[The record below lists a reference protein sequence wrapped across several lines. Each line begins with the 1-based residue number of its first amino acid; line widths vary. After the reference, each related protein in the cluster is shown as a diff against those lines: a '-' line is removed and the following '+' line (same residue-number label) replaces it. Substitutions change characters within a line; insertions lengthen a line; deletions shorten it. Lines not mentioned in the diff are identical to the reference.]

1 MSEVIKLSVPELSL
15 VLLIG
20 TSGSGKSTFARKHFL
35 PTEILNSDHFRAM
48 LVDDENDQSVT
59 GDAFALLHH
68 VLGMRL
74 KLGRLTVVDATN
86 LRRED
91 RAALIRI
98 AREYHCLPVAIV
110 FDIPQKICQERNE
123 ARPDRNFGVHVIR
136 NQSSL
141 LKRSLRDL
149 KREGFRVVHR
159 LLGVEEVSA
168 IGGIE
173 RQRLW
178 NNRMLENG
186 PFDIVGDVHGC
197 YAELMS
203 LICELG
209 YTVDDNL
216 WVDHPDGRMLGFVG
230 DLVDRGPENIRVL
243 KFVMAN
249 VAAGKAFC
257 VPGNHD
263 AKLLKYLLGKKVTL
277 NHGLEET
284 VRQVEAEN
292 EIFRNDLKV
301 FLDSLVSH
309 YVFDR
314 GKLVVAHAGL
324 KEEMHGRGSG
334 KVRQFCMYGETTGET
349 DEFGLPERIDWAS
362 NYSGKALVVYGHTPF
377 SQPRWLNHTVN
388 IDTGCAFGGN
398 LTALR
403 YPELETVSVPALRQ
417 YAEPKKPLQNI
428 LTSNSQQL
436 HDLTLDYADICG
448 KFIVETEL
456 ARSVTVREEN
466 GNAALEAMSRFAID
480 PRWLIYLPPTM
491 SPSATSEMDGWLERP
506 EEAFQ
511 YYKKE
516 GVQHLICEEKH
527 MGSRAVVIVA
537 RDPAVAARKFGVSD
551 GRQGVCYTRTG
562 RAFFNN
568 NELEAGLVSRLAKA
582 IDRAGLWDEL
592 KTDWLCLDC
601 ELMPWSWKARDLLT
615 SQYAPVGAS
624 ASLFHTKVEMA
635 LSEASANSAHLS
647 EESSILLMSL
657 LSKTKESS
665 ESINKYQTAY
675 RQYCWN
681 AVGLDDLK
689 LAPFHIM
696 AGEGHLFT
704 GENHSWHMNMLS
716 RICGQDEGLLLAT
729 GYREIDLN
737 NESSVSVAIKWWEDH
752 TRNGGEGMVVKPMD
766 FIVRNGKNQL
776 LQPAVKVRGKEYL
789 RIIYGPTYD
798 APDNLAR
805 LRQRGLSGKRSLA
818 LREFALGIEGLG
830 RFVKGEPLRKV
841 HQCVFAVLALESEPV
856 DPRL

>member
-48 LVDDENDQSVT
+48 LVDDENDQGVT

-159 LLGVEEVSA
+159 LSGVDEVSA

-209 YTVDDNL
+209 YTVEDNL
-216 WVDHPDGRMLGFVG
+216 WVDHPDGRILGFVG

-324 KEEMHGRGSG
+324 KEEMQGRGSG

-362 NYSGKALVVYGHTPF
+362 NYRGKALVVYGHTPF

-388 IDTGCAFGGN
+388 IDTGCAFGGA

-428 LTSNSQQL
+428 STSNSQQL

-537 RDPAVAARKFGVSD
+537 IDPAVAARRFGVSD
-551 GRQGVCYTRTG
+551 GKQGVCYTRTG
-562 RAFFNN
+562 RAFFNDD
-568 NELEAGLVSRLAKA
+568 ELEAGLVSRLAKA
-582 IDRAGLWDEL
+582 IDGAGLWEEL

-601 ELMPWSWKARDLLT
+601 ELMPWSWKARELLT

-624 ASLFHTKVEMA
+624 ASMFHTKVEMA
-635 LSEASANSAHLS
+635 LTEAAANPAHLS
-647 EESSILLMSL
+647 EESSILLTSL

-665 ESINKYQTAY
+665 ESIKKYQTAY
-675 RQYCWN
+675 RQYCWD

-716 RICGQDEGLLLAT
+716 RICSQDEGLLLAT

-737 NESSVSVAIKWWEDH
+737 DESSVSAAIKWWEDH

-798 APDNLAR
+798 APENLAR

-818 LREFALGIEGLG
+818 LREFALGVEGLG